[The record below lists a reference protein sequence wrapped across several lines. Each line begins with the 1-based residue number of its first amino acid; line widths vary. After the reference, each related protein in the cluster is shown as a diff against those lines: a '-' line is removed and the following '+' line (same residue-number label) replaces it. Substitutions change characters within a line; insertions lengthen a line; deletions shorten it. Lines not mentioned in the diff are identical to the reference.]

1 MGLKFRISSVQNSP
15 LYSASLVC
23 AQVYFEILRLQE
35 KPAARISY
43 LPSFMGITRE
53 KLPIYELLR
62 RIGLTPADP
71 YDFDITL
78 NAVKFGYLFSNAGLS
93 NEKSANFTWKFT
105 FFAPFIS
112 DRAFEKKFATTTSR
126 VRA

>member
-1 MGLKFRISSVQNSP
+1 MHADELKPQTTISKRCDERGARSVFPMGLKFRISSVQNSP

-35 KPAARISY
+35 RPAARIRY

-62 RIGLTPADP
+62 RIGVTPADP

-78 NAVKFGYLFSNAGLS
+78 NAVKFGYLFSNADLS
-93 NEKSANFTWKFT
+93 NEKSANFT
-105 FFAPFIS
+105 
-112 DRAFEKKFATTTSR
+112 
-126 VRA
+126 

>member
-1 MGLKFRISSVQNSP
+1 MSVERDRFFPMGLKFRVSSVQNSP

-23 AQVYFEILRLQE
+23 AQVYFEILHLQE
-35 KPAARISY
+35 RPAAHIRC

-62 RIGLTPADP
+62 RIGVTPADP

-78 NAVKFGYLFSNAGLS
+78 NAVKFGYLFSNADLS
-93 NEKSANFTWKFT
+93 NEKSTNFTWKF
-105 FFAPFIS
+105 
-112 DRAFEKKFATTTSR
+112 AFLR
-126 VRA
+126 PL